1 MEWCD
6 PDGYCMVALRLNAR
20 HGKTD
25 LRWFTDISNR
35 LCWLHDVE
43 ICIYRWYWSELW
55 KQASEM
61 LLFNSHPPRPSHPL
75 PHLKAASGGLI
86 ARHDHSESFKLETRS
101 YVEQLQ
107 LPCQAPCITLLPSR
121 ATMVAKVVNYRKK
134 PLSLS
139 LYIYALYMQS
149 IPHIFPTCFSWQ
161 KIHQYFWILLTFCKW
176 HPYSAVTR

>member
-20 HGKTD
+20 QGKTD

-61 LLFNSHPPRPSHPL
+61 LLFNSHPPRPSPFAPSQSCQWRSHREAWSQWKFQIGDKEL
-75 PHLKAASGGLI
+75 CRAVAASLSGTLHHLATISGY
-86 ARHDHSESFKLETRS
+86 HGCKSCKLPTK
-101 YVEQLQ
+101 
-107 LPCQAPCITLLPSR
+107 T
-121 ATMVAKVVNYRKK
+121 
-134 PLSLS
+134 SLS
-139 LYIYALYMQS
+139 LYIYALYMHS

-161 KIHQYFWILLTFCKW
+161 KIHQYFWILLAFWKW

>member
-1 MEWCD
+1 MDMEWCD
-6 PDGYCMVALRLNAR
+6 PDGYCMVALRFNAR
-20 HGKTD
+20 QGKTD

-139 LYIYALYMQS
+139 LYIYICTLYAKYS
-149 IPHIFPTCFSWQ
+149 TYFSDM
-161 KIHQYFWILLTFCKW
+161 FFLAENPSVLLNTFDILQ
-176 HPYSAVTR
+176 VTPL

>member
-25 LRWFTDISNR
+25 LRWFRDISNR

-43 ICIYRWYWSELW
+43 ICIYIDGIEANYGSKPQRCCYSILTR
-55 KQASEM
+55 
-61 LLFNSHPPRPSHPL
+61 LVLHPL

-121 ATMVAKVVNYRKK
+121 ATMVAKVVNYRQK
-134 PLSLS
+134 PLSLCICT
-139 LYIYALYMQS
+139 LYAQYSTY
-149 IPHIFPTCFSWQ
+149 FSDM
-161 KIHQYFWILLTFCKW
+161 FFLAENPSVLLNTFDILK
-176 HPYSAVTR
+176 VTPL